1 MQLSELKVSFQ
12 KDSQFTYKTI
22 SLNDEELQKI
32 KSSREILRKAL
43 SFEELFDK
51 IIETF
56 LEFKSQLYT
65 NNLFLTK
72 SFRRDYNANYEIR
85 SKLNRQVF
93 NTLNLS
99 KLYLD
104 KNYREF
110 KNKDNVFCKKSHK

>member
-56 LEFKSQLYT
+56 LEFKSQL
-65 NNLFLTK
+65 
-72 SFRRDYNANYEIR
+72 
-85 SKLNRQVF
+85 
-93 NTLNLS
+93 
-99 KLYLD
+99 LY
-104 KNYREF
+104 KQFISN
-110 KNKDNVFCKKSHK
+110 